1 MNKFSAYA
9 TLTCLT
15 LSALI
20 VAAPQEVY
28 SRSFMFIRSIHNSLA
43 LRNAFWHDFIYDKE
57 GTVRGSWQAIGF
69 HQHSQGLG
77 KTQRYFLQKHK
88 DCVTIAG
95 DDVTQEFFT
104 RDMRAEWVGLP
115 STFSGTLTINPIQS
129 QSGGYLE
136 YNQDLGGLS
145 DISFFKNLWGAFSVP
160 FIFVENNFNLRQ
172 SDVQNPDA
180 QTTPP
185 PHDILQ
191 AFSQDSW
198 RYDKFP
204 TKKQRKAAA
213 AEFRVDLGSTYKGRN
228 LRLAYYSFFTGAL
241 APKQDSA
248 WVFSPYVGNDHHWSI
263 GYGIHMDYLMSQ
275 QTARVDWSFFVDCEV
290 SYLIHNKQH
299 RTLDLFGKPW
309 SRFLQFRRR
318 NGPPD
323 ELIPGV
329 NVMTIPVIVRPYGL
343 FDFSIGW
350 RVRMSMVVCEVT
362 YSVWGHDEQKVKFRD
377 TFLES
382 FCNQEYGIAGAG
394 TITVEGMTVGASASN
409 STIANQ
415 APDDPTFISIKPYD
429 LDFQSAAGSSAINHK
444 AQIAIGVERKHTAVE
459 TFLGVGA
466 FADIAQKNGNLQASG
481 LWVKGGMSF

>member
-9 TLTCLT
+9 ALTCLAFSP
-15 LSALI
+15 LVLPR
-20 VAAPQEVY
+20 PQEVY
-28 SRSFMFIRSIHNSLA
+28 SHSFLFTRSIHNSLA

-57 GTVRGSWQAIGF
+57 GSLRGSWQAIGF
-69 HQHSQGLG
+69 HQQSQSLG

-95 DDVTQEFFT
+95 DAVTDQFFT

-115 STFSGTLTINPIQS
+115 SSFSGVLTINPLQS

-136 YNQDLGGLS
+136 YNQDLSILS
-145 DISFFKNLWGAFSVP
+145 DSSFFKNLWCAFSLP
-160 FIFVENNFNLRQ
+160 FIFVENDFNPQ
-172 SDVQNPDA
+172 QADVQNPDA
-180 QTTPP
+180 QTTPA

-191 AFSQDSW
+191 AFSQPSW
-198 RYDKFP
+198 IYDKFP
-204 TKKQRKAAA
+204 TEKQRAAGV
-213 AEFRVDLGSTYKGRN
+213 AEFRVDLGSTYKGHH
-228 LRLAYYSFFTGAL
+228 LRLAYYSFFTAAL

-248 WVFSPYVGNDHHWSI
+248 WLFSPYVGNDHHWSI

-275 QTARVDWSFFVDCEV
+275 EKSQVDWSFFVDCEV

-318 NGPPD
+318 NGPPG
-323 ELIPGV
+323 ETIPGV

-350 RVRMSMVVCEVT
+350 RVQMSMAVCEVT

-377 TFLES
+377 TFADS

-394 TITVEGMTVGASASN
+394 TIEVEGKTVGASASK
-409 STIANQ
+409 STISNQ
-415 APDDPTFISIKPYD
+415 APDDSTFIPITPYD
-429 LDFQSAAGSSAINHK
+429 LNFQSAAGSSATNHK
-444 AQIAIGVERKHTAVE
+444 AQIAIGIERKHVAIE
-459 TFLGVGA
+459 TFFGVA
-466 FADIAQKNGNLQASG
+466 VFADIAQKNGALQAIG
-481 LWVKGGMSF
+481 GWAKCGMSF